1 MRCPKCK
8 FSTFDYLDTCPRCG
22 KDMTGEKTKL
32 NISSIKP
39 NPPFVLG
46 SLTGDLSDSA
56 FGIEALEQTKGEAEN
71 IEMNPEEIYDDGSEL
86 DITID
91 EKTVS
96 EPDKDLE
103 LNIDDLGMT
112 SDNNKLELDF
122 AYDDKPPEMINEV
135 GATEDVNQGAD
146 FQEGVEKESI
156 QEEEPEEGMD
166 ELDLDSED
174 LEMKIDLEDVKNLDN
189 EPSLGQN
196 AAVESDEGDLEL
208 PVFKEDVEKESIQ
221 EEEKPENDMDELDLE
236 SEDLELNLELDD
248 DEDTEK

>member
-1 MRCPKCK
+1 
-8 FSTFDYLDTCPRCG
+8 
-22 KDMTGEKTKL
+22 MTGEKTKL

-71 IEMNPEEIYDDGSEL
+71 IEMNPEEVYDDGSEL
-86 DITID
+86 DITMD

-96 EPDKDLE
+96 EPNKDLE
-103 LNIDDLGMT
+103 LNIDDLGMP

-122 AYDDKPPEMINEV
+122 AYDDNPPEMINEV
-135 GATEDVNQGAD
+135 GATEDVSQGAD
-146 FQEGVEKESI
+146 FKEDVEKESI

-166 ELDLDSED
+166 ELDLESED

-189 EPSLGQN
+189 EPSLEQN
-196 AAVESDEGDLEL
+196 GAVESDEGDLEL

-221 EEEKPENDMDELDLE
+221 EEEPENDMDELDLE
-236 SEDLELNLELDD
+236 SEDLELNLELDE

>member
-8 FSTFDYLDTCPRCG
+8 FITFDYLDTCPRCG

-71 IEMNPEEIYDDGSEL
+71 IEMNPEEAYDDGSEL

-103 LNIDDLGMT
+103 LNIDDLGMP
-112 SDNNKLELDF
+112 SDNNELELDF
-122 AYDDKPPEMINEV
+122 AYGDKPPEMINEV
-135 GATEDVNQGAD
+135 GATEDVSQGAD
-146 FQEGVEKESI
+146 FKEGAEKESI
-156 QEEEPEEGMD
+156 QEEEPEEGID
-166 ELDLDSED
+166 ELDMDAED

-189 EPSLGQN
+189 EPSLEQN
-196 AAVESDEGDLEL
+196 GAVESDEGDLEL

-221 EEEKPENDMDELDLE
+221 EEEPENDMDELDLE
-236 SEDLELNLELDD
+236 SEDLELNLELDE

>member
-1 MRCPKCK
+1 MKCPKCK
-8 FSTFDYLDTCPRCG
+8 FVTFDYFDTCPRCG

-56 FGIEALEQTKGEAEN
+56 FGIEALEQMKDEAEN
-71 IEMNPEEIYDDGSEL
+71 IEMKPEEVYDDGSEL

-103 LNIDDLGMT
+103 LNIDDLGM
-112 SDNNKLELDF
+112 SSGNKELELDF
-122 AYDDKPPEMINEV
+122 ISDDSTPEMKEEAGV
-135 GATEDVNQGAD
+135 TEDVIEEAD
-146 FQEGVEKESI
+146 FKEGVEKESVQEEEPEKDMDELDLESEDLDLKIDLEDVKNLDTEPSLEQDGSVESNEGDVELPVFEEGVEKESI
-156 QEEEPEEGMD
+156 QEEEPEKDMD

-174 LEMKIDLEDVKNLDN
+174 LE
-189 EPSLGQN
+189 
-196 AAVESDEGDLEL
+196 
-208 PVFKEDVEKESIQ
+208 
-221 EEEKPENDMDELDLE
+221 
-236 SEDLELNLELDD
+236 LNLELDD
-248 DEDTEK
+248 EDIEK

>member
-8 FSTFDYLDTCPRCG
+8 FITFDYLDTCPRCG

-56 FGIEALEQTKGEAEN
+56 FGIEALEQMKGEAEN
-71 IEMNPEEIYDDGSEL
+71 IEMNPEEVYDDGSEF

-103 LNIDDLGMT
+103 LNIDDLGMP

-122 AYDDKPPEMINEV
+122 AYGDKPPEMISEV
-135 GATEDVNQGAD
+135 GLTEDVNQGAD
-146 FQEGVEKESI
+146 FQEDAEKESI
-156 QEEEPEEGMD
+156 QEEEPED
-166 ELDLDSED
+166 
-174 LEMKIDLEDVKNLDN
+174 
-189 EPSLGQN
+189 
-196 AAVESDEGDLEL
+196 
-208 PVFKEDVEKESIQ
+208 
-221 EEEKPENDMDELDLE
+221 DMDELDLE
-236 SEDLELNLELDD
+236 SEDLEMNLELGG
-248 DEDTEK
+248 DEDIEK